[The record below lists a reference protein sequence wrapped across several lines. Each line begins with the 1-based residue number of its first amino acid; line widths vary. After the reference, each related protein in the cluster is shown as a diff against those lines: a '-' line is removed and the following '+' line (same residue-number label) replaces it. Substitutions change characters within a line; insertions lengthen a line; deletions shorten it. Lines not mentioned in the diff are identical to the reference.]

1 RGKPA
6 PPQARARQPT
16 RDWHHGEA
24 PPRREADRRGL
35 HRRLGQDRH
44 RQERGSSLMR
54 GAVVLTAVLAAASAR
69 ATAQEPPAIWRGA
82 PRPEDR
88 AGGFHRFGLGSRY
101 PDLSRPRDS

>member
-54 GAVVLTAVLAAASAR
+54 GGVVAAPLPPAPPAR

-82 PRPEDR
+82 PGPEYR
-88 AGGFHRFGLGSRY
+88 AGGFHRFVLGSGYR
-101 PDLSRPRDS
+101 DL